1 MRHPS
6 SDPLTRYR
14 FSVSGS
20 VVEKIDGFEAYSDSH
35 AIATAHNRLKS
46 GEFIFLESAE
56 LDRRD
61 GSNLVPI
68 ARFKYTNRT
77 WLAYKP

>member
-1 MRHPS
+1 MKHETSGSPA
-6 SDPLTRYR
+6 LYR

-20 VVEKIDGFEAYSDSH
+20 VVEKIDGFEALTDSH

-46 GEFIFLESAE
+46 GEFVFLESAE

-61 GSNLVPI
+61 GSDLVPV
-68 ARFKYTNRT
+68 ARFQLTNRA
-77 WLAYKP
+77 WVAYKP